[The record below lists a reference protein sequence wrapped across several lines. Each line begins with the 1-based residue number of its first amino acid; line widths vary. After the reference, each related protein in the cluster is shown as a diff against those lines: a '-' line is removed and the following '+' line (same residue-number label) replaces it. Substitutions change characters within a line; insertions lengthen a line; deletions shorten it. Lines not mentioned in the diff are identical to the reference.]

1 MQMLVLRKKGRSIKM
16 GYINEDLYSC
26 DSCGFE
32 EAWDATDDIH
42 GDLWECEVCGYT
54 YCSLCFFRELG
65 EATFYK
71 MCREED
77 YVLCPACYKKE
88 HPCLDAQRS
97 PIALLLEKIPLSNKT
112 IERGNS

>member
-16 GYINEDLYSC
+16 GYINEALYSC

-88 HPCLDAQRS
+88 HPCLDAQCS
-97 PIALLLEKIPLSNKT
+97 PIALLFKKKYRCQT
-112 IERGNS
+112 KQ

>member
-42 GDLWECEVCGYT
+42 GDLW
-54 YCSLCFFRELG
+54 
-65 EATFYK
+65 
-71 MCREED
+71 
-77 YVLCPACYKKE
+77 
-88 HPCLDAQRS
+88 
-97 PIALLLEKIPLSNKT
+97 
-112 IERGNS
+112 